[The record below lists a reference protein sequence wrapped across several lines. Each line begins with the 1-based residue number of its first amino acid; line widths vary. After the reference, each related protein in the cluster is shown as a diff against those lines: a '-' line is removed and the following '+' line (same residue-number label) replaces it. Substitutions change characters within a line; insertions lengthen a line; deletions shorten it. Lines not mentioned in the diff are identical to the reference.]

1 MIAKLRHAAL
11 GLAAVL
17 IAGPAAASGIR
28 VLSAQYGD
36 PGSGQLCNAVAPIAA
51 LCDGRQE
58 CSFDVR
64 NTALCGDPSFL
75 VVKQLAITYTC
86 GVGYYKT
93 RVSEYDTSVLACK

>member
-36 PGSGQLCNAVAPIAA
+36 PQGGRLCNAAPTVASI
-51 LCDGRQE
+51 CDGRNQ